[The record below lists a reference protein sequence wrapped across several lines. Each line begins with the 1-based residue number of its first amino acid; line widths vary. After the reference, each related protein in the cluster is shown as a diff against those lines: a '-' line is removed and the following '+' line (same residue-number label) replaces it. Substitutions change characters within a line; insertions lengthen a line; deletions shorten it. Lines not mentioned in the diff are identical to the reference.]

1 MSSSSAE
8 ASVDS
13 TTSVPTSG
21 GSGKLRFA
29 TRRSA
34 LALAQSR
41 AFIASLVA
49 RHPAVGPSG
58 SALEAEE
65 VQIVTSGDKFTEK
78 PLQDLGGKGLFI
90 KELEEAL
97 YDGRADLAVHS
108 YKDVPA
114 ELAPGLR
121 IACVPR
127 REDPRD
133 ALVSKGGLD
142 LASLPKGARVGTS
155 SLRRAVCLRAA
166 RPDLAIEPLRGNVDT
181 RLRRVREGDLD
192 AAVLA
197 VAGLKRLG
205 LAREI
210 SETLDATICLPAI
223 AQGALAIE
231 IRIAS
236 AGEDRVG
243 ALLAPL
249 EDPETAIA
257 VAAERA
263 LMAAVGGNCRM
274 PIAAYARREGGG
286 LRIDGLLASVDGT
299 NLRRATREAP
309 WPSSVDEAARVGL
322 ALADALR

>member
-1 MSSSSAE
+1 VSSL
-8 ASVDS
+8 S
-13 TTSVPTSG
+13 TDRPG
-21 GSGKLRFA
+21 RIRFA

-49 RHPAVGPSG
+49 RHPTAGPSG
-58 SALEAEE
+58 GGLEAEE
-65 VQIVTSGDKFTEK
+65 LQIVTSGDKFTEK

-121 IACVPR
+121 IACVPL

-142 LASLPKGARVGTS
+142 LASLPAGARVGTS

-205 LAREI
+205 LAHEI
-210 SETLDATICLPAI
+210 SETLDPVLCLPAI
-223 AQGALAIE
+223 AQGALGIE
-231 IRIAS
+231 IRT
-236 AGEDRVG
+236 EDAEHVA

-249 EDPETAIA
+249 EDADTAIA

-286 LRIDGLLASVDGT
+286 LRIDGLLAAADGT
-299 NLRRATREAP
+299 NLRRATREAS
-309 WPSSVDEAARVGL
+309 WPTSVEDAARIGL
-322 ALADALR
+322 ELAAALR

>member
-1 MSSSSAE
+1 MTNVPRAE
-8 ASVDS
+8 GA
-13 TTSVPTSG
+13 PPAII
-21 GSGKLRFA
+21 RFA

-49 RHPAVGPSG
+49 RSPG
-58 SALEAEE
+58 LEAEE

-108 YKDVPA
+108 FKDVPA

-121 IACVPR
+121 IACVPL

-133 ALVSKGGLD
+133 ALVSKGGATLFGAEGRPT
-142 LASLPKGARVGTS
+142 LREGARVGTS

-166 RPDLAIEPLRGNVDT
+166 RPDLQIEPLRGNVDT
-181 RLRRVREGDLD
+181 RLKRVKEGDLD
-192 AAVLA
+192 AAILA

-210 SETLDATICLPAI
+210 SETLEPSVCLPAI

-231 IRIAS
+231 TRVVDPGA
-236 AGEDRVG
+236 ADRV
-243 ALLAPL
+243 AAVLAPL
-249 EDPETAIA
+249 EHEETAVA

-263 LMAAVGGNCRM
+263 FMAAVGGNCRM
-274 PIAAYARREGGG
+274 PIAAYARRDAD
-286 LRIDGLLASVDGT
+286 RIVVEALIAAVDGS
-299 NLRRATREAP
+299 NLRRARRDAP
-309 WPSSVDEAARVGL
+309 WPATAEASAAIGL
-322 ALADALR
+322 ALADELR

>member
-1 MSSSSAE
+1 M
-8 ASVDS
+8 
-13 TTSVPTSG
+13 TTI
-21 GSGKLRFA
+21 RFA

-41 AFIASLVA
+41 AFIASLLA
-49 RHPAVGPSG
+49 AHRASPEG
-58 SALEAEE
+58 LEAEE

-108 YKDVPA
+108 LKDVPA

-127 REDPRD
+127 REDARD
-133 ALVSKGGLD
+133 ALVSKGGARLAD
-142 LASLPKGARVGTS
+142 LAPGARVGTS
-155 SLRRAVCLRAA
+155 SLRRATCLRAA
-166 RPDLAIEPLRGNVDT
+166 RPDLVIEPLRGNVDT

-205 LAREI
+205 IAHEI
-210 SETLDATICLPAI
+210 SEILEPGVCLPAI

-231 IRIAS
+231 IREAN
-236 AGEDRVG
+236 ADDVA
-243 ALLAPL
+243 ALLEPL
-249 EDPETAIA
+249 EDADTATA
-257 VAAERA
+257 VAVERA
-263 LMAAVGGNCRM
+263 FMAAVGGNCRM
-274 PIAAYARREGGG
+274 PIAAHARRVDDA
-286 LRIDGLLASVDGT
+286 IHVDAMLAEVDGS
-299 NLRRATREAP
+299 NLRRASRVAAWPASREAA
-309 WPSSVDEAARVGL
+309 VALGLEIVG
-322 ALADALR
+322 ALR

>member
-1 MSSSSAE
+1 MS
-8 ASVDS
+8 
-13 TTSVPTSG
+13 PI
-21 GSGKLRFA
+21 RFA

-49 RHPAVGPSG
+49 HHPG
-58 SALEAEE
+58 LEAEE

-108 YKDVPA
+108 LKDVPA

-121 IACVPR
+121 IACVPA
-127 REDPRD
+127 REDARD
-133 ALVSKGGLD
+133 ALVSKGALGL
-142 LASLPKGARVGTS
+142 AALPSGARVGTS
-155 SLRRAVCLRAA
+155 SLRRATCLRAA
-166 RPDLAIEPLRGNVDT
+166 RPDLVIEPLRGNVDT

-205 LAREI
+205 LAHEI
-210 SETLDATICLPAI
+210 SEILDPATCLPAI

-231 IRIAS
+231 IRED
-236 AGEDRVG
+236 GGDRVA

-249 EDPETAIA
+249 EHADTAIA
-257 VAAERA
+257 VAIERGF
-263 LMAAVGGNCRM
+263 MAAVGGNCRM
-274 PIAAYARREGGG
+274 PIAAHAYREGDEAC
-286 LRIDGLLASVDGT
+286 IEAMIAAVDGS
-299 NLRRATREAP
+299 NLRRGSRRAP
-309 WPSSVDEAARVGL
+309 WPTSV
-322 ALADALR
+322 ADAAALGAGLSSILG

>member
-1 MSSSSAE
+1 MI
-8 ASVDS
+8 
-13 TTSVPTSG
+13 
-21 GSGKLRFA
+21 RFA

-41 AFIASLVA
+41 AFVASLVA
-49 RHPAVGPSG
+49 RHAP
-58 SALEAEE
+58 LEVEE

-108 YKDVPA
+108 FKDVPA

-121 IACVPR
+121 IACVPE

-133 ALVSKGGLD
+133 ALVSKSGVGL
-142 LASLPKGARVGTS
+142 AALPDGARVGTS
-155 SLRRAVCLRAA
+155 SLRRAVCLKAA
-166 RPDLAIEPLRGNVDT
+166 RPDLRIEPLRGNVDT
-181 RLRRVREGDLD
+181 RLRRVKEGDLD

-205 LAREI
+205 LAHEI
-210 SETLDATICLPAI
+210 SETLNPSVCLPAI

-231 IRIAS
+231 IRTENADRIA
-236 AGEDRVG
+236 E
-243 ALLAPL
+243 LLAPL
-249 EDPETAIA
+249 EHAETAIA
-257 VAAERA
+257 VSAERA

-274 PIAAYARREGGG
+274 PIAAHATRAGDAIRIEG
-286 LRIDGLLASVDGT
+286 LIASVDGT
-299 NLRRATREAP
+299 NLRRATREAR
-309 WPSSVDEAARVGL
+309 WPSSIEEASAIGL
-322 ALADALR
+322 ELAAALR